1 MILAEILLGGRAWL
15 IPAAVLGAVA
25 LAVLLW
31 SYLRTASP
39 SYIRAICFLL
49 KAASVI
55 LIAICLI
62 EPLYTGTRPRTGSNL
77 FLVVVDDSRSL
88 QLSEPRAT
96 NTRGEAIRNELTKES
111 SWLARLGQEFD
122 VRKYTFDSAL
132 HSVNDFSALDFAGDA
147 SAMAGSLTAL
157 AKRYQGQPVA
167 GILLFSDGNATDL
180 ADRLGDWKD
189 LPPIY
194 PVAVAG
200 ESASLD
206 VAVTQV
212 SVSQTNF
219 EAAPVTLLAEIE
231 ARELGDRKV
240 IVRVLDE
247 AGQEVERRTLPAT
260 GSERSSQRFLIKPQ
274 RPGISFYQV
283 HASLEGEESLT
294 TESGRTIEATL
305 ANNRRLAAVDRGGG
319 PYRVLYVT
327 GMPNWEFKFL
337 RRAISKDDEVQ
348 LVGLVR
354 VAKQEP
360 KFTFLSRSGERTN
373 PLFRGFGNDKD
384 EQVEQYNEPVLLRLG
399 TEDQDELRGGFPKDA
414 EDLFRYHAIILDD
427 IEASFFSQ
435 DQLSLLAAF
444 VSQRGGGLLMMG
456 GKSSFGEGGYART
469 TVGEMLPVY
478 LDHSAPV
485 APGEGYRL
493 KLTREGWLQPWIRV
507 RANEAEEEQRL
518 LSMPAFKSLNRIESI
533 KPGASVLAEVEAADG
548 STRPALA
555 VQPFGLGRA
564 AALLVGDFWRWDL
577 KRPDPAESDL
587 QISWRQT
594 VRWLVADVPQAVQV
608 ETRRSTQP
616 GLPATEFLVR
626 VKDKQFAPLDNA
638 NVAIKI
644 KTPDERTIDI
654 VAESSDQTAGE
665 YVATFAPRAAGA
677 YRAMVTVTAADGS
690 TVGERETGWAVEP
703 ETEEFRK
710 LTVNR
715 ALLERLANDSG
726 GEVVE
731 LSGLNRFVSSVPTRK
746 IPIVENYTYELWHQW
761 SVLGL
766 ALGCLVGEW
775 GLRRWKGLP

>member
-1 MILAEILLGGRAWL
+1 
-15 IPAAVLGAVA
+15 
-25 LAVLLW
+25 
-31 SYLRTASP
+31 
-39 SYIRAICFLL
+39 
-49 KAASVI
+49 
-55 LIAICLI
+55 
-62 EPLYTGTRPRTGSNL
+62 
-77 FLVVVDDSRSL
+77 
-88 QLSEPRAT
+88 
-96 NTRGEAIRNELTKES
+96 
-111 SWLARLGQEFD
+111 
-122 VRKYTFDSAL
+122 
-132 HSVNDFSALDFAGDA
+132 
-147 SAMAGSLTAL
+147 
-157 AKRYQGQPVA
+157 
-167 GILLFSDGNATDL
+167 
-180 ADRLGDWKD
+180 
-189 LPPIY
+189 
-194 PVAVAG
+194 
-200 ESASLD
+200 
-206 VAVTQV
+206 
-212 SVSQTNF
+212 
-219 EAAPVTLLAEIE
+219 
-231 ARELGDRKV
+231 
-240 IVRVLDE
+240 
-247 AGQEVERRTLPAT
+247 
-260 GSERSSQRFLIKPQ
+260 
-274 RPGISFYQV
+274 
-283 HASLEGEESLT
+283 
-294 TESGRTIEATL
+294 
-305 ANNRRLAAVDRGGG
+305 
-319 PYRVLYVT
+319 
-327 GMPNWEFKFL
+327 
-337 RRAISKDDEVQ
+337 
-348 LVGLVR
+348 
-354 VAKQEP
+354 
-360 KFTFLSRSGERTN
+360 
-373 PLFRGFGNDKD
+373 
-384 EQVEQYNEPVLLRLG
+384 
-399 TEDQDELRGGFPKDA
+399 
-414 EDLFRYHAIILDD
+414 
-427 IEASFFSQ
+427 
-435 DQLSLLAAF
+435 
-444 VSQRGGGLLMMG
+444 
-456 GKSSFGEGGYART
+456 
-469 TVGEMLPVY
+469 
-478 LDHSAPV
+478 
-485 APGEGYRL
+485 
-493 KLTREGWLQPWIRV
+493 V

-587 QISWRQT
+587 QKSWRQT
-594 VRWLVADVPQAVQV
+594 VRWLVADVPQTVQV

-710 LTVNR
+710 LTGNR